1 MAGVHGLKERRSF
14 RATDFAKEQP
24 IRSEAEA
31 RLQQVLNCHLGICGK
46 TRAGRFLVVRKS
58 RADRMR
64 AKLKEIKGEM
74 RRMMHLP
81 IAEQGKRLCQVLSGW
96 LAYHAVPTNFRA
108 LQVFRDQVTKRWRR
122 RLSRRSQRGGITWER
137 MRKIAEEWLPRPRI
151 LHPWPRARFAV
162 NHQR

>member
-1 MAGVHGLKERRSF
+1 
-14 RATDFAKEQP
+14 
-24 IRSEAEA
+24 
-31 RLQQVLNCHLGICGK
+31 
-46 TRAGRFLVVRKS
+46 
-58 RADRMR
+58 
-64 AKLKEIKGEM
+64 M

-81 IAEQGKRLCQVLSGW
+81 IAEQGKRLWQVLSGW